1 MNKRLMQKIIT
12 IYYFRVNLRVELF
25 SREGIRLI
33 SERIFNDKFS
43 IEEIINMILE
53 QQIDFLLQQLY
64 SEIKVNT
71 ATPSKQ
77 EKEDV
82 A

>member
-1 MNKRLMQKIIT
+1 M
-12 IYYFRVNLRVELF
+12 
-25 SREGIRLI
+25 I
-33 SERIFNDKFS
+33 SERIFNGKAS
-43 IEEIINMILE
+43 IEEIISFIIE

-71 ATPSKQ
+71 ATSSEHK
-77 EKEDV
+77 KEDV

>member
-1 MNKRLMQKIIT
+1 M
-12 IYYFRVNLRVELF
+12 
-25 SREGIRLI
+25 I

-43 IEEIINMILE
+43 IKEIINMILE

-71 ATPSKQ
+71 ATSSDL

>member
-1 MNKRLMQKIIT
+1 M
-12 IYYFRVNLRVELF
+12 
-25 SREGIRLI
+25 I
-33 SERIFNDKFS
+33 SERIFNDKVS

-53 QQIDFLLQQLY
+53 QEIDFIFQRLY

-71 ATPSKQ
+71 ATSSDS

>member
-1 MNKRLMQKIIT
+1 LQRANNM
-12 IYYFRVNLRVELF
+12 
-25 SREGIRLI
+25 I
-33 SERIFNDKFS
+33 SERIFDNQGS
-43 IEEIINMILE
+43 LEEIINMILE

-64 SEIKVNT
+64 AEGKVNT
-71 ATPSKQ
+71 ATSSTQ